1 MCRVR
6 ARADCGVACS
16 YKVPS
21 AFQPRC
27 PPDKT
32 KWYRYDGLVRCR
44 CAASCASVPV
54 ILTTSCACA
63 VHGGRLVVHSRQE
76 RVPFVSISFQ
86 ARARPAAPAGAPHR
100 LEATRNQEV
109 LACACMLHCWLT
121 RHSTWRS
128 IKHVRGEESQSGSG
142 ATGPRGGAARRAQ
155 RHGLLAASSPCD
167 VCGERVLDSLGPDAM
182 LTHVSA
188 HVRQLVAAHDEDALR
203 AIVTHE
209 VAARHFFENN

>member
-1 MCRVR
+1 MPLCCELRV
-6 ARADCGVACS
+6 
-16 YKVPS
+16 
-21 AFQPRC
+21 
-27 PPDKT
+27 
-32 KWYRYDGLVRCR
+32 
-44 CAASCASVPV
+44 
-54 ILTTSCACA
+54 CACHTDD
-63 VHGGRLVVHSRQE
+63 VLCLCSTWWQTGGA
-76 RVPFVSISFQ
+76 F
-86 ARARPAAPAGAPHR
+86 
-100 LEATRNQEV
+100 ATRTGSVCFNFISSACPASRPCRSPAQTGSNTQSRG
-109 LACACMLHCWLT
+109 LARACMLHCWLT

-128 IKHVRGEESQSGSG
+128 IKHVRGEEGQSGSG

-188 HVRQLVAAHDEDALR
+188 HVRQLVAAYDEDALR